1 MVTDVHFM
9 VQKGSFG
16 QIQPRK
22 PSENTLL
29 SGSLYRVFIMA
40 VRRSAGSGSSACGY
54 KGMTVSERPAIGI
67 RMPEFMSGRKRKAD
81 DGRKHVRL
89 QTPETSEAWNGRGT
103 AMKRNMQTDF

>member
-1 MVTDVHFM
+1 MVTDVHFV

-40 VRRSAGSGSSACGY
+40 VRRSAGSGTSACGY

-89 QTPETSEAWNGRGT
+89 RTPETSEAWNGRG
-103 AMKRNMQTDF
+103 QL